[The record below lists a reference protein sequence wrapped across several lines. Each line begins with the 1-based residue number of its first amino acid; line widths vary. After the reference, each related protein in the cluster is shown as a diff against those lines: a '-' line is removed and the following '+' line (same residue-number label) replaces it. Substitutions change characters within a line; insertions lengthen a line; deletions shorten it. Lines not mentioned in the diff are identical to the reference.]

1 MGIYKDWK
9 SYRKT
14 AKLRKNIIYKKPL
27 PTVQQA
33 DSQFLHPR
41 ITDENRIRVE
51 IDSEISFIAIM
62 LVVGIAL
69 SVFLAALSAVMEKR
83 SYIDYEKV
91 YSFDPT
97 ETVQSVK

>member
-9 SYRKT
+9 AYRKI
-14 AKLRKNIIYKKPL
+14 AKMRKDIVYKKP
-27 PTVQQA
+27 TVKQT

-41 ITDENRIRVE
+41 ITDDNRIRVE

-62 LVVGIAL
+62 LVVGVAL
-69 SVFLAALSAVMEKR
+69 SVFLAVLTVIQDR
-83 SYIDYEKV
+83 LSYIDYEKV

-97 ETVQSVK
+97 ETPVK